1 MSRSDSSP
9 RASSTAWASI
19 RRVATSAAAE
29 PGSWRRLLVPSQAAE
44 IEAIAGEELRRVGY
58 GA

>member
-1 MSRSDSSP
+1 MLEP
-9 RASSTAWASI
+9 GAPGH
-19 RRVATSAAAE
+19 SAAAE
-29 PGSWRRLLVPSQAAE
+29 PGSWRRLLMPAQAGE